1 MSDTP
6 GKPGRF
12 AYREKPNWAKDN
24 INNSIRNFEHGY
36 SVSILTW
43 HVLQN
48 ITYIYSETVL
58 FA

>member
-24 INNSIRNFEHGY
+24 INNSIRNFEH
-36 SVSILTW
+36 
-43 HVLQN
+43 
-48 ITYIYSETVL
+48 
-58 FA
+58 F